1 MNNDTLIA
9 HLYTVNVS
17 NDAPAVP
24 ELEMLGTSAYSPDWM
39 YGWCNFVSQ
48 PYYKF
53 IRYHRHHH
61 QQQQK

>member
-17 NDAPAVP
+17 NHAPAVP

-39 YGWCNFVSQ
+39 YG
-48 PYYKF
+48 
-53 IRYHRHHH
+53 
-61 QQQQK
+61 